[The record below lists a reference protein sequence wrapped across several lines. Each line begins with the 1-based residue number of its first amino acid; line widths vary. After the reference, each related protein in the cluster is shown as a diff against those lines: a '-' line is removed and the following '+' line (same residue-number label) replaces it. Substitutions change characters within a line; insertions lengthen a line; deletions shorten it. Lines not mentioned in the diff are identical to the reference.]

1 MTIGQ
6 RIAELR
12 KQNNLSQEALGEAL
26 GVSRQAISKWESDA
40 ALPEI
45 DKLIAL
51 SKRFGVTVGWLLGVE
66 EGAHSAPE
74 EDQAAAA
81 DTERGPTEAEVLE
94 RYLASLPQKKPI
106 SPGRKKRLTLA
117 GVLVA
122 VCLVV
127 MFVRISSLQDQLGQV
142 NSQVANL
149 SNQLVGVQSQ
159 LSGLSDAVSQQVQS
173 ALEQEYGI
181 TASWELTLEGADYP
195 NGVAD
200 LSFCSVLREPVENV
214 EDVTVYAVDVRG
226 NCVIPEEEN
235 WDAGLG
241 TYTARLRVPLE
252 DGVSYYLVAHDI
264 RVCLADE
271 DHELCWLG
279 EGMALQCYGYAA
291 GQSDSGGIN
300 ADVSVDVFP
309 PWMLPLQELLAQ
321 GAPEVRAW
329 LVRDGERLR
338 EVDVIPAAENAP
350 DIREGWHGYANLKIR
365 TGDVSPEEGTRIW
378 VEYEVEFPG
387 GLSASG
393 VCDETWVWSG
403 QAWNWAPS
411 EAET

>member
-66 EGAHSAPE
+66 AEVRSAPE
-74 EDQAAAA
+74 TAQDTAA
-81 DTERGPTEAEVLE
+81 DAERGPTETEVLE
-94 RYLASLPQKKPI
+94 RYLAALPRETPI
-106 SPGRKKRLTLA
+106 SPRRKKWLTLA
-117 GVLVA
+117 SVLVA

-127 MFVRISSLQDQLGQV
+127 MFVRISSLQDQIGRV

-149 SNQLVGVQSQ
+149 SNQLVGVQNQ
-159 LSGLSDAVSQQVQS
+159 LSGLSDSVSQQVQS

-181 TASWELTLEGADYP
+181 TASWKLSLEGADYQ
-195 NGVAD
+195 NGVAN
-200 LSFCSVLREPVENV
+200 LSFCAVLREPVENV
-214 EDVTVYAVDVRG
+214 EDVMVYAKDVRG

-235 WDAGLG
+235 WDAGSG

-252 DGVSYYLVAHDI
+252 DGVSYYLVAHDV

-279 EGMALQCYGYAA
+279 EGLALQCYGYVA
-291 GQSDSGGIN
+291 GQSDRGEIN
-300 ADVSVDVFP
+300 ADVTIEVFP
-309 PWMLPLQELLAQ
+309 PPMLPLQALLEQ

-329 LVRDGERLR
+329 FVRDGERLW
-338 EVDVIPAAENAP
+338 EVNVIPAEKNVP
-350 DIREGWHGYANLKIR
+350 DIRDGWHGYANLKIK
-365 TGDVSPEEGTRIW
+365 TSDICPVKDTRLW
-378 VEYEVEFPG
+378 VEYEVKFSG

-393 VCDETWVWSG
+393 VCDETWIWTG
-403 QAWNWAPS
+403 QEWDVNQD
-411 EAET
+411 